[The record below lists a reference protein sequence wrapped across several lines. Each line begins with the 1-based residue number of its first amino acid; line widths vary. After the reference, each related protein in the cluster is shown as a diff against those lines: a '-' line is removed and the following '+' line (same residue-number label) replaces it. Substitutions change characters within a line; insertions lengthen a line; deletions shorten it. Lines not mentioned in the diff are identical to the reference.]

1 MNKNGTTNTICS
13 TFCFLTL
20 VLTCS
25 SCATLSSREAAA
37 GCQVADIASTHYALH
52 HNPNAFEQNPMP
64 VPLLDAI
71 KLALAAY
78 IQWGISKEDWEGS
91 WSGLRAFFT
100 VLGCGAAISNIRVG
114 NQKP

>member
-1 MNKNGTTNTICS
+1 
-13 TFCFLTL
+13 
-20 VLTCS
+20 
-25 SCATLSSREAAA
+25 
-37 GCQVADIASTHYALH
+37 
-52 HNPNAFEQNPMP
+52 MP